1 MDTNNN
7 SSYIVIA
14 AVLLLAAVGYALVYL
29 DSSTSIADVLDRRA
43 TLQCHMHDGIR
54 VIEPDKIK
62 YFHEGTWVFT
72 EGGYAKSCRIIKK

>member
-1 MDTNNN
+1 MNTNNS

-29 DSSTSIADVLDRRA
+29 DSSTSIADVLEGRA
-43 TLQCHMHDGIR
+43 SLQCHMHDGIR
-54 VIEPDKIK
+54 IIDPSMVK

-72 EGGYAKSCRIIKK
+72 DGGYAKSCRIIHK